1 MSKHKK
7 TIVKNPKQQ
16 FSLDGYVGLP
26 YLRVSSKRQEIE
38 GTGLQSQEKRC
49 LMELS
54 NIGIPHEKS
63 FFDSYTGGG
72 DFMNRPAM
80 RSLLAYVDAHPHK
93 KFVVI
98 FDDLKR
104 FARDTEFHLKL
115 RLAFKNRGIVP
126 KCLNYNFD
134 DSPEGMF
141 VETVLAASNELE
153 RKQNARQ
160 VVQKQKARLEAGY
173 RAFPSV
179 KGYTRVK
186 DPIHGKIDIQNELA
200 IYVKEALEGFASMRF
215 VHKIDGAKFLQE
227 KGVISKKQN
236 ADKAIS
242 TFDKMLREVF
252 YAGYI
257 EYEPWE
263 VNRRVGHHKSLIG
276 LDTFNKNQNRLI
288 KNAVSFTRQDI
299 REGFELRGLINCAY
313 CNKKY
318 TGGPS
323 TGRSGKKYNL
333 YKCPTVGCER
343 YGKSISTK
351 IVHTH
356 FEDLLKNIK
365 PCEEII
371 DLAKSVFEE
380 VWNEEI
386 KNRSSLHSSIIKHKN
401 DLENDIS
408 TFTDRISKAV
418 ETGASELVIKQYEK
432 QIHKI
437 ATELEDLEE
446 NISLAYDYSIPY
458 RTASEEVLGVLKS
471 PYAVWKNYNPAQK
484 QRFFSFIFETNLIY
498 SKEEG
503 YRTPSY
509 SLPIRIFEE
518 ISTSKPL
525 DVELG
530 GIEPP
535 CRKCVPRNLHVYFV

>member
-1 MSKHKK
+1 MSKHRK
-7 TIVKNPKQQ
+7 TIIMSSKEIPS
-16 FSLDGYVGLP
+16 SLAGYVGLP

-54 NIGIPHEKS
+54 NMGIPHEKS

-80 RSLLAYVDAHPHK
+80 RSLLGYVDAHPHK

-115 RLAFKNRGIVP
+115 RLAFKNRGIIP

-179 KGYTRVK
+179 KGYTRIK
-186 DPIHGKIDIQNELA
+186 DPIHGKIDTQNEFA

-242 TFDKMLREVF
+242 TFDKMLREIF

-263 VNRRVGHHKSLIG
+263 VSRRIGHHKSLITI
-276 LDTFNKNQNRLI
+276 DTFNKNQNRLA
-288 KNAVSFTRQDI
+288 KNSVSFIRQDI
-299 REGFELRGLINCAY
+299 REGFELRGLIDCAS
-313 CNKKY
+313 CGEKY
-318 TGGPS
+318 TGAPS
-323 TGRSGKKYNL
+323 TGRGGKKHNY
-333 YKCPTVGCER
+333 YKCANKKCEL
-343 YGKSISTK
+343 YGKSIKTED
-351 IVHTH
+351 VHSH
-356 FEDLLKNIK
+356 FEELLKKIK
-365 PCEEII
+365 PCDEVV
-371 DLAKSVFEE
+371 DLAKTIFEE
-380 VWNEEI
+380 VWSEEM
-386 KNRSSLHSSIIKHKN
+386 KNRSTLQDTLVQHKN
-401 DLENDIS
+401 RLESEIS
-408 TFTDRISKAV
+408 NFTDRISKAI
-418 ETGASELVIKQYEK
+418 ETGTSEIVIKQYEK
-432 QIHKI
+432 QIEKI
-437 ATELEDLEE
+437 AFDLEE
-446 NISLAYDYSIPY
+446 VEEKISITYDYSIPY
-458 RTASEEVLGVLKS
+458 GTASEEVLNVLKS
-471 PYAVWKNYNPAQK
+471 PYAVWKNYNIVQK
-484 QRFFSFIFETNLIY
+484 QRFFFFIFESNLVY
-498 SKEEG
+498 SKTAG
-503 YRTPSY
+503 YGTVNY

-518 ISTSKPL
+518 MSTSKPV
-525 DVELG
+525 DVEVG

-535 CRKCVPRNLHVYFV
+535 SK